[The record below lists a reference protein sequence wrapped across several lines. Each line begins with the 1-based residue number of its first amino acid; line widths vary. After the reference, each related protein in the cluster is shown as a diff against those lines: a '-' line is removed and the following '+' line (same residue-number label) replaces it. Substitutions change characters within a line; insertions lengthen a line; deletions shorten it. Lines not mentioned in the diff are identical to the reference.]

1 MLENIIEIEAL
12 RLAAQHKIGVK
23 ILLTILT
30 DARFK
35 DASKKE
41 VVDVAFDLAETV
53 MDRIERDMD
62 GLKEQ
67 LEAQQAAATKAEAD
81 AKATLG
87 ITTADIERIEELM
100 EKIFGKR

>member
-1 MLENIIEIEAL
+1 MLENIIEIEAR
-12 RLAAQHKIGVK
+12 RLAARHHIGVK
-23 ILLTILT
+23 ILLTILP

-53 MDRIERDMD
+53 MSRIKRDTD

-67 LEAQQAAATKAEAD
+67 LEAQQVAATKAEAD

-87 ITTADIERIEELM
+87 ITTDDVERIEELM